1 MNRSSVD
8 SLPRFRFSCA
18 QLGAIAAVALT
29 LILVFQNTFLYLY
42 STWQREEYS
51 HGFLVPLVSAYLL
64 WQRRDHLRHM
74 DFTSSWAGVL
84 VVVLGLLIYFL
95 GSLASI
101 TTVDAYALVIVI
113 AGCVLAVMGW
123 EAFRVTLVPIAL
135 LFLMNPIPN
144 FFYNNLSS
152 QLQLISSQIGVAL
165 IRAMGVAVYLQGNVI
180 DLGSYKLQVAE
191 ACSGLRYLFPLVT
204 LGVIVAY
211 LFRGRTWMRWT
222 LVLSTLPITVLMNSF
237 RIGVI
242 GLLVDRWGTA
252 QAEGFLHDFEGWVV
266 FLICLAL
273 LFVEC
278 WALLH
283 LGGDRRSLREA
294 FAPAMGPEAPAVP
307 RTKGSGRARQLG
319 GPAVAVLLLLL
330 AAAYPAHAITQR
342 AELRPTRSAFSEFP
356 LIIGGWHGRRE
367 RLESVYLDT
376 LKLDDYVLANYERPA
391 PRAPAGAN
399 DELVNLYVAYYASQ
413 RTGQSAHSP
422 RSCLPGGGW
431 RIEEFGQQ
439 ALPGQGVD
447 GVPLRVNRALI
458 QQGAS
463 RQLVYYW
470 FQQRGRTIT
479 DEYLVK
485 WFLFVDALA
494 RNRTDGALVRLITPL
509 TRDEGAA
516 AADARLAR
524 FIGTLRPRLSQY
536 VPD

>member
-1 MNRSSVD
+1 MNYSSVV
-8 SLPRFRFSCA
+8 SVPRFQFSRV
-18 QLGAIAAVALT
+18 QLGAIGAAVLT

-42 STWQREEYS
+42 GTWQREEYS

-64 WQRRDHLRHM
+64 WQRRDRLRHM
-74 DFTSSWAGVL
+74 AFSSSWAGVL

-101 TTVDAYALVIVI
+101 TTVDAYALVIVVG
-113 AGCVLAVMGW
+113 GCVLAVMGW
-123 EAFRVTLVPIAL
+123 EAFRVALVPIGL

-152 QLQLISSQIGVAL
+152 QLQLISSQIGVAF
-165 IRAMGVAVYLQGNVI
+165 IRSMGVAVYLQGNVI

-211 LFRGRTWMRWT
+211 LFRGRNWMRWT

-252 QAEGFLHDFEGWVV
+252 QAEGFLHEFEGWVV
-266 FLICLAL
+266 FLICFAL
-273 LFVEC
+273 LFAEC
-278 WALLH
+278 WVLLRI
-283 LGGDRRSLREA
+283 GGERRSLREA
-294 FAPAMGPEAPAVP
+294 FAPSMAPGAPAALRP
-307 RTKGSGRARQLG
+307 ERSRRTRQLG
-319 GPAVAVLLLLL
+319 KPAVAVLLLLL
-330 AAAYPAHAITQR
+330 VAVYPAHAIAQR
-342 AELRPTRSAFSEFP
+342 TELRPARSAFSEFP
-356 LIIGGWHGRRE
+356 LTIAGWRGRRE

-391 PRAPAGAN
+391 PQAPAGTD

-431 RIEEFGQQ
+431 RIEEFGRF
-439 ALPGQGVD
+439 AVPEPGVNGA
-447 GVPLRVNRALI
+447 PLRVNRALI

-470 FQQRGRTIT
+470 FQQRGRSIT
-479 DEYLVK
+479 NEYLVK
-485 WFLFVDALA
+485 WFLFVDALT
-494 RNRTDGALVRLITPL
+494 RNRTDGALVRVVTPVA
-509 TRDEGAA
+509 REENAA
-516 AADARLAR
+516 VADARLAG
-524 FIGTLRPRLSQY
+524 FIGAVVPRLEQY
-536 VPD
+536 VPN